1 MRTIEA
7 LLRQEIGLDAASIG
21 SSLIERTIRLRMKHH
36 ALKDEADYQQMLR
49 ASRLELDELIEAV
62 VVTETWFFRDREPFT
77 AFTQFAVGEWLPR
90 HPAGPMRILSVP
102 CSSGEE
108 PYSLAMALLDA
119 RVAAERFQI
128 EAVDISSNALA
139 RAQRGI
145 YGKNSFRG
153 KDLEFRERHFVA
165 VKEGYALDA
174 AVRRRVS
181 FARANVLE
189 DGFLAGSGPYDFIF
203 CRNLLIY
210 FDRATQVLALAKL
223 HRLLAADGVLFVG
236 PAELPL
242 VSESGFTSAK
252 LPHAFACRKT
262 NGEVVAPPRPLRRK
276 KRARPEFPAVPQ
288 PPNNQPA
295 SVLPEIKLRRPFPE
309 RPPGASLQLARQLA
323 DSGQLDQAATTCHA
337 YLARHSDSAEA
348 YYLLGLVKDAA
359 DDPEAITYYRK
370 ALYLDPNHYE
380 TLVHAALCLERT
392 GDLATAQ
399 AFKRR
404 AERASTLRSRSA
416 AEDGQPQPMTKP

>member
-1 MRTIEA
+1 MQHIEA
-7 LLRQEIGLDAASIG
+7 LLRKEIGLDAASIG

-36 ALKDEADYQQMLR
+36 GLKRVGDYEEML
-49 ASRLELDELIEAV
+49 SDSPEEFNELIEAV
-62 VVTETWFFRDREPFT
+62 VVTETWFFRDREPFN

-90 HPAGPMRILSVP
+90 HADGPMRILSVP

-119 RVAAERFQI
+119 GVAADRFQI
-128 EAVDISSNALA
+128 EAVDISANALA

-174 AVRRRVS
+174 DVRRRVS

-189 DGFLAGSGPYDFIF
+189 EGFLAGSAPYDFIF

-210 FDRATQVLALAKL
+210 FDRATQILALAKL

-262 NGEVVAPPRPLRRK
+262 NGEVAPPLRPLRRK
-276 KRARPEFPAVPQ
+276 KRARAVFSTTPPPTNNHNQSAPAEVPAHL
-288 PPNNQPA
+288 PPTTDHQ
-295 SVLPEIKLRRPFPE
+295 V
-309 RPPGASLQLARQLA
+309 ASLKLARQLA
-323 DSGQLDQAATTCHA
+323 DSGQLDQAATVCHA
-337 YLARHSDSAEA
+337 YLVRHSDSAEA
-348 YYLLGLVKDAA
+348 YYLIGLVKDAA
-359 DDPEAITYYRK
+359 NDPEAINFYRK

-380 TLVHAALCLERT
+380 TLVHAALCLEKT
-392 GDLATAQ
+392 GDVAAAQ
-399 AFKRR
+399 VFKRR
-404 AERASTLRSRSA
+404 AERAHR
-416 AEDGQPQPMTKP
+416 PMTES

>member
-36 ALKDEADYQQMLR
+36 GLKDEADYQQMLR
-49 ASRLELDELIEAV
+49 DSPEELNELIEAV
-62 VVTETWFFRDREPFT
+62 VVTETWFFRDREPFN

-90 HPAGPMRILSVP
+90 HSAGPMRILSVP

-119 RVAAERFQI
+119 SVAAERFQI
-128 EAVDISSNALA
+128 EAVDISGNALA

-153 KDLEFRERHFVA
+153 KDLEFRERYFVA
-165 VKEGYALDA
+165 VREGYALDA
-174 AVRRRVS
+174 TVRRRVS
-181 FARANVLE
+181 FARANVLD
-189 DGFLAGSGPYDFIF
+189 DGFLAGSAPYDFIF

-236 PAELPL
+236 PAEMPL

-262 NGEVVAPPRPLRRK
+262 NGEIVLPHRPLRRK
-276 KRARPEFPAVPQ
+276 RKIHSPLPPAPPATSKPREGVAPE
-288 PPNNQPA
+288 
-295 SVLPEIKLRRPFPE
+295 SKLR
-309 RPPGASLQLARQLA
+309 PGPIANHQVASLKLARQFA
-323 DSGQLDQAATTCHA
+323 DSGQLDQAAATCHA
-337 YLARHSDSAEA
+337 YLARHRDSAEA

-359 DDPEAITYYRK
+359 NDPEALTYYRK

-380 TLVHAALCLERT
+380 TLVHAAFCLERA
-392 GDLATAQ
+392 GDDAGAQ
-399 AFKRR
+399 VLKRR
-404 AERASTLRSRSA
+404 AERA
-416 AEDGQPQPMTKP
+416 QPRPLTKP